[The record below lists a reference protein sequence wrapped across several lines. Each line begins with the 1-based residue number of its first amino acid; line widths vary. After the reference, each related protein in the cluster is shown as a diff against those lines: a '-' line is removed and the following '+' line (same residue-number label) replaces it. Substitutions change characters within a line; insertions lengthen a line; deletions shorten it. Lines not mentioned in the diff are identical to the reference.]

1 MKNIAFSIVI
11 YLVSNLGMTSE
22 SSNINWVQMSSENDI
37 TIFEGDISKSGV
49 IPLKGKLIINSSI
62 EKVAAI
68 LDNSS
73 LKPSWLPAIED
84 LNVLNKKSP
93 YKKVEFYKVEM
104 PFIISNRTF
113 IMESKA
119 SVNNAKDEIFVSV
132 KSINDKVVFDSSS
145 VRGNVQNSY
154 IRISKISD
162 MQTQVEGVFYTDPRG
177 FVPNWVVTR
186 FTRKFCRESLSKL
199 KALTEKKNIPK
210 STLKRYADLIN
221 NYAEVNK
228 VVVSN

>member
-1 MKNIAFSIVI
+1 LKNIAFSIVI

-22 SSNINWVQMSSENDI
+22 SSNINWVQMSSANDI
-37 TIFEGDISKSGV
+37 TIFEGDILESGV
-49 IPLKGKLIINSSI
+49 IPLKGNLIINSPI

-84 LNVLNKKSP
+84 LNVLNQKSP

-119 SVNNAKDEIFVSV
+119 SVNNV

-162 MQTQVEGVFYTDPRG
+162 MQTQIEGVFYTDPRG

-186 FTRKFCRESLSKL
+186 FTRQFCRESLSKL
-199 KALTEKKNIPK
+199 KVLTEKKNISK